1 MTRTALE
8 HAMNKESI
16 TEIEQVFDNAFRHYP
31 NLQRSWIAG
40 RFDDS
45 WRRPAEVI
53 ADYAAEFDR
62 MIEEDRHKY
71 LDDLA
76 AQNQMLKL

>member
-1 MTRTALE
+1 MT
-8 HAMNKESI
+8 
-16 TEIEQVFDNAFRHYP
+16 
-31 NLQRSWIAG
+31 G
-40 RFDDS
+40 

>member
-1 MTRTALE
+1 ME
-8 HAMNKESI
+8 
-16 TEIEQVFDNAFRHYP
+16 EIEEVFDNAFRHYP
-31 NLQRSWIAG
+31 NLQRAWIAA
-40 RFDDS
+40 RFGDS

-62 MIEEDRHKY
+62 MVEEDRRKY

-76 AQNQMLKL
+76 AQNEMLKL